1 MQSLHQK
8 AAPKKATNITLAL
21 DVYND
26 AKALGI
32 NLSQTCERLLRELI
46 RAEQARRWAEQHAEF
61 IDAYNQTTEQDGLPL
76 AQWRQF

>member
-1 MQSLHQK
+1 MQSLQQK
-8 AAPKKATNITLAL
+8 TAPKKATNITLAL

-32 NLSQTCERLLRELI
+32 NLSQTCERLLREVI
-46 RAEQARRWAEQHAEF
+46 RAEQSRRWAEQHAEF
-61 IDAYNQTTEQDGLPL
+61 IDAYNKITEQDGLPL